1 MAWPLR
7 KVLQMRPRACLHWV
21 CIGGGRGIV
30 SELEKSYDPVAL
42 HHAANKGNDEV
53 AKLILESAGGGKEE
67 LVLVQDSKGLTAL
80 HHAAAKGNVEVAK
93 QMLENFGEV

>member
-1 MAWPLR
+1 M
-7 KVLQMRPRACLHWV
+7 
-21 CIGGGRGIV
+21 
-30 SELEKSYDPVAL
+30 AL
-42 HHAANKGNDEV
+42 HHAADKGNDEV

-80 HHAAAKGNVEVAK
+80 HHAAAEGNVEVAK